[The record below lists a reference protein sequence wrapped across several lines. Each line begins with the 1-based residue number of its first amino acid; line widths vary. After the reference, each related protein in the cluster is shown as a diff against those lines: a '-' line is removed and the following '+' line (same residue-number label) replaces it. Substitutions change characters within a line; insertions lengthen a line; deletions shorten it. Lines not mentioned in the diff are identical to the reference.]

1 MINKEQGELQKF
13 KQDLGQYKKVLT
25 RQQLL
30 TLKGLAKAGN
40 VTGAYKGLKKILERK
55 SA

>member
-1 MINKEQGELQKF
+1 MDNTDLFELRLFRNALRLHKEK
-13 KQDLGQYKKVLT
+13 LT

-30 TLKGLAKAGN
+30 TLKGLAKSGN

-55 SA
+55 AS